1 MKILVTGGC
10 GYIGTILIKQLLK
23 IGHKVISIDT
33 QWFGNYLPKHKNL
46 KNIKT
51 DIKDIE
57 KVSLKGVNTIIH
69 LASISNDPM
78 AEIDKNLSWE
88 TSVLGTELLIRHALK
103 NKVKRIIYASSG
115 SVYGIKK
122 ERKVN
127 EKLSLKPIS
136 LYNKVK
142 MCTERLILSYK
153 KSIEVFILRPATVCG
168 YSPRMR
174 LDVAV
179 NALTFSALKNKKIKV
194 FGGSQIRP
202 NVHIDDMVGSYIFF
216 INSKKNN
223 AGIYNIGFE
232 NKSILNI
239 AKDIRNKIAT
249 KIEVNKKSNDPRSY
263 RLDSSKILKA
273 GFKPKKKISDA
284 IEEIKYN
291 FDKGILKDKKSFHS
305 VKWLKNEIV
314 R

>member
-1 MKILVTGGC
+1 
-10 GYIGTILIKQLLK
+10 
-23 IGHKVISIDT
+23 
-33 QWFGNYLPKHKNL
+33 
-46 KNIKT
+46 
-51 DIKDIE
+51 
-57 KVSLKGVNTIIH
+57 
-69 LASISNDPM
+69 
-78 AEIDKNLSWE
+78 
-88 TSVLGTELLIRHALK
+88 
-103 NKVKRIIYASSG
+103 
-115 SVYGIKK
+115 
-122 ERKVN
+122 
-127 EKLSLKPIS
+127 
-136 LYNKVK
+136 

-202 NVHIDDMVGSYIFF
+202 NVHIDDMVESYIFF
-216 INSKKNN
+216 INSKKKN

-249 KIEVNKKSNDPRSY
+249 KIEVNKRSNDPRSY

-284 IEEIKYN
+284 IEEIKYY
-291 FDKGILKDKKSFHS
+291 FAKGILKDKKAFILS
-305 VKWLKNEIV
+305 NG
-314 R
+314 

>member
-23 IGHKVISIDT
+23 IGHKVISVDT

-51 DIKDIE
+51 DIKEIE

-88 TSVLGTELLIRHALK
+88 TSVLGTEILIRHALK

-122 ERKVN
+122 ERKVK

-179 NALTFSALKNKKIKV
+179 NALTFGALKNKKIKV

-202 NVHIDDMVGSYIFF
+202 NVHIRDMVESYIFF
-216 INSKKNN
+216 LNSKKKN
-223 AGIYNIGFE
+223 AGVYNIGFE

-239 AKDIRNKIAT
+239 AKDIRKKITT
-249 KIEVNKKSNDPRSY
+249 KIEVNKRSNDPRSY
-263 RLDSSKILKA
+263 RLDSSKILRA
-273 GFKPKKKISDA
+273 GFKPKNNINDA
-284 IEEIKYN
+284 IDEIKYY
-291 FDKGILKDKKSFHS
+291 FDKGVLKDKKSFHS
-305 VKWLKNEIV
+305 VKWLKNEIA